1 MLVDDFVCKYDD
13 QLVHQNLAKIIHLK
27 KMNSLRNT

>member
-1 MLVDDFVCKYDD
+1 LVDDFVYKYDD

-27 KMNSLRNT
+27 KNEFA